1 MYELKFLWCGE
12 EIETY
17 KNLKKIDVKKIKSNK
32 KKINYFKFYVQ
43 TASIL

>member
-1 MYELKFLWCGE
+1 MNLSFWCGE

-32 KKINYFKFYVQ
+32 KKLIILIFYVQ
-43 TASIL
+43 TSSIL